1 MSAEAAVKRI
11 NWLVLCCGVAMALA
25 GMTALTS
32 QTKGSVKC
40 TVTYRERMVLPPDA
54 VLEGMLEDVTKVDA
68 PAETIATA
76 RLEKPGNPPFTFE
89 IPFDPAKIDETHR
102 YIVRARVLVGG
113 TQLFA
118 SQAYPVLTQ
127 KNGTEVQIL
136 LRRTA
141 PPRAGTPQLP
151 DEDGPGPVTLE
162 KTWWKLTQVGNT
174 PVVTAQGQ
182 EEPHLILD
190 PKGMHVTGSGGCNR
204 MTGRYE
210 LNGERLTFG
219 PIAGTLMACPS
230 GMETEKA
237 FHQAIARVQL
247 WKIEGQRLNLLD
259 AAGAVVARFEAKPM
273 K

>member
-1 MSAEAAVKRI
+1 MKRI
-11 NWLVLCCGVAMALA
+11 NSLGLCCGVALALA
-25 GMTALTS
+25 VTTALTAE
-32 QTKGSVKC
+32 TTGRIKC
-40 TVTYRERMVLPPDA
+40 SALYRERMALPPDA
-54 VLEGMLEDVTKVDA
+54 VLEAMLEDVSKVDS
-68 PAETIATA
+68 PAETIASA
-76 RLEKPGNPPFTFE
+76 RIEKPGNPPFTFE
-89 IPFDPAKIDETHR
+89 IAFDPAKIDESHR

-118 SQAYPVLTQ
+118 SQAYPVLTRG
-127 KNGTEVQIL
+127 NGNEVQIL

-151 DEDGPGPVTLE
+151 DEAGPGPAPLE
-162 KTWWKLTQVGNT
+162 NTWWKLTQVGDT
-174 PVVTAQGQ
+174 PVVTAEGQ

-190 PKGMHVTGSGGCNR
+190 PKEMRASGSGGCNR

-210 LNGERLTFG
+210 LNGGRLTFG
-219 PIAGTLMACPS
+219 PMAGTLMACQN

-237 FHQAIARVQL
+237 FHEAIARVQL